1 MSHIPDFKRQKF
13 TTNTSSDSDPDHQAK
28 KRLGPAFHVI
38 EGHQPSQPSVMMS
51 EDDILMKFIF
61 EDDGAC
67 DTYWASSNI
76 NSLNDECLLARFAQ
90 MTQEE
95 INNLLNN
102 LNVLDPEMYKSLKKL
117 LTGEE
122 NDESNWK
129 KWIDMKIKDL
139 PSPYYFGLVEN
150 EILLSDSQT
159 SILENH
165 KPQIVNID
173 QLERDLLKKF
183 YYTYDLMPGYKF
195 ARYGNQ
201 INPILRGTT
210 DDQLCR
216 ILDIFHSINPSLYD
230 SFKRI
235 ITNQESVYDH
245 LIYER
250 AVIKFPS

>member
-1 MSHIPDFKRQKF
+1 
-13 TTNTSSDSDPDHQAK
+13 
-28 KRLGPAFHVI
+28 
-38 EGHQPSQPSVMMS
+38 
-51 EDDILMKFIF
+51 
-61 EDDGAC
+61 
-67 DTYWASSNI
+67 
-76 NSLNDECLLARFAQ
+76 
-90 MTQEE
+90 
-95 INNLLNN
+95 
-102 LNVLDPEMYKSLKKL
+102 
-117 LTGEE
+117 
-122 NDESNWK
+122 
-129 KWIDMKIKDL
+129 MKIKDL

>member
-1 MSHIPDFKRQKF
+1 MSHIPDFKRRKL
-13 TTNTSSDSDPDHQAK
+13 TMNSSFDSDPVQQAM

-38 EGHQPSQPSVMMS
+38 EGHQPSLPSVRIS
-51 EDDILMKFIF
+51 ECNLLRELIKEDDC
-61 EDDGAC
+61 GC
-67 DTYWASSNI
+67 DTCWACSEI
-76 NSLNDECLLARFAQ
+76 NSMNDECLLVRFSR
-90 MTQEE
+90 MTQEK
-95 INNLLNN
+95 IYDLLNN
-102 LNVLDPEMYKSLKKL
+102 LNELDPEMYLLLKKL

-165 KPQIVNID
+165 KPQIVNIA
-173 QLERDLLKKF
+173 QPEKDLLRKF
-183 YYTYDLMPGYKF
+183 YTTYDLMPGYKF

-235 ITNQESVYDH
+235 ITNKESVYDH